1 MAYRNFS
8 ICCLY
13 YVEIIAVVNWTY
25 DVHFSASIEEAEQDV
40 DLLEVKLEKVI
51 IFCNWTQM

>member
-8 ICCLY
+8 IFCLY

-51 IFCNWTQM
+51 IFCN